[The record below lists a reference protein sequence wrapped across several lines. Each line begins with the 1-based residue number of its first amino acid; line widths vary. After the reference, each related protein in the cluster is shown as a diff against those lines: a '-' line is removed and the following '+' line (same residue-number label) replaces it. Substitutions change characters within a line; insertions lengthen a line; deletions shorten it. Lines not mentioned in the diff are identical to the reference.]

1 MMTLFLGTTEKI
13 QMVTAAPPVSP
24 DPSSQAGSERS
35 KIREAVLP
43 IAPVEGVPLRRFTL
57 DEYHSLIETGFFDE
71 DERVELLEGVL
82 VSMSPIYPPHAN
94 AVDLLLLVFSSL
106 LTRGGIRLRVQAPI
120 SIIDSESEPEP
131 DLILLKDMGAA
142 FAERHPGPS
151 EVFLLVE
158 VAESSLSIDR
168 SKKGELYAQ
177 AGITEYWI
185 WNLVDDVLEV
195 YRDPRSSPS
204 GEALYQT
211 KLTLNQGMSIA
222 PLAFPDFYVAVDD
235 LLSPAAGEA

>member
-1 MMTLFLGTTEKI
+1 
-13 QMVTAAPPVSP
+13 MVAVAPPVSP
-24 DPSSQAGSERS
+24 DPSGEVGSARS
-35 KIREAVLP
+35 RIQETVLP
-43 IAPVEGVPLRRFTL
+43 IGPVEGLPLRRFTL

-120 SIIDSESEPEP
+120 SITDSESEPEP

-158 VAESSLSIDR
+158 VAESSLKIDR
-168 SKKGELYAQ
+168 SKKRALYAQ
-177 AGITEYWI
+177 AGIAEYWI
-185 WNLVDDVLEV
+185 WNLVDNVLEV
-195 YRDPRSSPS
+195 YRDPRSSSS

-211 KLTLNQGMSIA
+211 KLTLSQGMSIA
-222 PLAFPDFYVAVDD
+222 PLAFPDFHVAVDD
-235 LLSPAAGEA
+235 LMSPAAGEA

>member
-1 MMTLFLGTTEKI
+1 
-13 QMVTAAPPVSP
+13 MVTVAPTVSP
-24 DPSSQAGSERS
+24 DPSPQVESKRS
-35 KIREAVLP
+35 RSLEAVLP

-57 DEYHSLIETGFFDE
+57 DEYHSLIEAGFFDE

-82 VSMSPIYPPHAN
+82 VSTSPIYPPHAN
-94 AVDLLLLVFSSL
+94 AVDLLLLIFSSL
-106 LTRGGIRLRVQAPI
+106 LTQGGIRLRVQAPI
-120 SIIDSESEPEP
+120 SIVDSESEPEP

-168 SKKGELYAQ
+168 SKKGALYAQ
-177 AGITEYWI
+177 AGIPEYWI

-195 YRDPRSSPS
+195 YRDPRSPSS

-211 KLTLNQGMSIA
+211 KLTLSQGMTVA
-222 PLAFPDFYVAVDD
+222 PLAFPDFHVAVDE
-235 LLSPAAGEA
+235 LLSPAGGEA

>member
-1 MMTLFLGTTEKI
+1 
-13 QMVTAAPPVSP
+13 MVAVAPPVSP
-24 DPSSQAGSERS
+24 DPSGEVESARRRIQET
-35 KIREAVLP
+35 VLP
-43 IAPVEGVPLRRFTL
+43 IGPVEGLPLRRFTL

-120 SIIDSESEPEP
+120 SILDSESEPET
-131 DLILLKDMGAA
+131 DLTLLKDMGAA

-158 VAESSLSIDR
+158 VAESSLKIDR
-168 SKKGELYAQ
+168 SKKRALYAQ
-177 AGITEYWI
+177 AGIAEYWI
-185 WNLVDDVLEV
+185 WNLVDNVLEV
-195 YRDPRSSPS
+195 YRDPSSSSS

-211 KLTLNQGMSIA
+211 KLTLSQGMSIA
-222 PLAFPDFYVAVDD
+222 PLAFPDFHVAVDD
-235 LLSPAAGEA
+235 LMSPAAGEA

>member
-1 MMTLFLGTTEKI
+1 
-13 QMVTAAPPVSP
+13 MVTVAPRVSP
-24 DPSSQAGSERS
+24 DPSSQVERKRS
-35 KIREAVLP
+35 RSREAVLP
-43 IAPVEGVPLRRFTL
+43 ISPVEGVSLRRFTL

-71 DERVELLEGVL
+71 DERVELLEGIL
-82 VSMSPIYPPHAN
+82 VSLSPIYPPHAN

-131 DLILLKDMGAA
+131 DLILLKDMGAE
-142 FAERHPGPS
+142 FANRHPSPS

-158 VAESSLSIDR
+158 VAESSLSMDR
-168 SKKGELYAQ
+168 SKKGALYAQ
-177 AGITEYWI
+177 AGIPEYWI

-195 YRDPRSSPS
+195 YRDPRSSSS

-211 KLTLNQGMSIA
+211 KLTLSQGMKVA
-222 PLAFPDFYVAVDD
+222 PLAFPDFHVAVDD
-235 LLSPAAGEA
+235 LLSPAADEA

>member
-1 MMTLFLGTTEKI
+1 
-13 QMVTAAPPVSP
+13 MVAVAPPVSP
-24 DPSSQAGSERS
+24 DPGARVRSEGN

-43 IAPVEGVPLRRFTL
+43 IAPVEGLPLRRFTL
-57 DEYHSLIETGFFDE
+57 NEYHSLIETGFFDE

-120 SIIDSESEPEP
+120 SIVESDSEPEP
-131 DLILLKDMGAA
+131 DLILLKDMGSA
-142 FAERHPGPS
+142 FAERHPSPS

-158 VAESSLSIDR
+158 VAESNLGIDR
-168 SKKGELYAQ
+168 SKKGALYAR

-185 WNLVDDVLEV
+185 WNLVDDLLEV
-195 YRDPRSSPS
+195 YRDPYTPAS
-204 GEALYQT
+204 GEASYET
-211 KLTLNQGMSIA
+211 KLTFHRGESVA
-222 PLAFPDFYVAVDD
+222 PLAFPDLEVTVDD
-235 LLSPAAGEA
+235 ILPPAASTT